1 MNIFF
6 DTEFTGLRKNAKLIS
21 IGLIS
26 EDNKKFYAEF
36 NDYGDFDD
44 PGNWIHEHVIQNL
57 LFDPPKR
64 GEQEYYSRSK
74 KGDVMMRGNSN
85 EIRQELISWFEL
97 FSENKVYMWSDVLAY
112 DCVLFNDLFYSDNAT
127 AEYGLG
133 LPKGICYIPFDI
145 ATLMK
150 AKGVYYDISR
160 EEFAEVEDVVDFMET
175 LQAHYTDV
183 KTKHNALWDAIII
196 KKCYE
201 KLMKL

>member
-1 MNIFF
+1 
-6 DTEFTGLRKNAKLIS
+6 
-21 IGLIS
+21 
-26 EDNKKFYAEF
+26 
-36 NDYGDFDD
+36 
-44 PGNWIHEHVIQNL
+44 
-57 LFDPPKR
+57 
-64 GEQEYYSRSK
+64 
-74 KGDVMMRGNSN
+74 MMRGNSN

-201 KLMKL
+201 KLMKLQEEIILSDWQWLQPISKEIFDKKKANYLATNAYREILKRYNWDVVSNQYIKLYNILVS